1 MRAAVALLAA
11 ILLVPACA
19 GVDDATPRSTGS
31 GTQGAQ
37 EVAVKTSDGE
47 QHLSV
52 RVADSDEERQQ
63 GLMGVRDLPA
73 NDGMAF
79 VYDEPSTEAF
89 WMKDTLLPLAIA
101 FVDADGHILAIREMT
116 PCAAEPC
123 ATYASPAPYMWAVEA
138 NSGWFSANG
147 ALVGDEA
154 VLLEGG

>member
-1 MRAAVALLAA
+1 MHRALAIALLLIGLTTCANDA
-11 ILLVPACA
+11 PA
-19 GVDDATPRSTGS
+19 GTGTSSTS
-31 GTQGAQ
+31 QA
-37 EVAVKTSDGE
+37 EVVVRTADGE
-47 QHLSV
+47 QSLTV
-52 RVADSDEERQQ
+52 RIADSDEERQH

-79 VYDEPSTEAF
+79 VYDAPSSETF
-89 WMKDTLLPLAIA
+89 WMKDTPLPLAIA
-101 FVDADGHILAIREMT
+101 FVGADGHILAIREMT

-123 ATYASPAPYMWAVEA
+123 ATYASPGPYMWAVEA